1 MANEVV
7 KYGND
12 MNTVALRKFNSVE
25 MNIFMS
31 ICSRIRDKETDLV
44 EFSFDYIKELIKND
58 KNYTT
63 EEFGKLL
70 ENTYKKLLETDIKIG
85 NDRVWTRFVLFTKY
99 TIDLDKQS
107 VLIRVNAEFKWV
119 LNELTK
125 RFTRFEL
132 EEYVDFKSS
141 YTKEFF
147 RRMKEF
153 RTTGIWK
160 ISLEEFKQQLDIP
173 KDYKPS
179 NIDQKVLSPIL
190 KEMKKEYKL
199 KVKKIYSKQGVGRP
213 KLSGFEFRFITEEI
227 KKNRAAEEEQKKI
240 KKLKIYNSDIKANE
254 IYEIVST
261 YTNNNIIYLKLR
273 NVEDNIEKIKQFN
286 NIQHYTNFVLKY
298 SVKK

>member
-261 YTNNNIIYLKLR
+261 YTENNIIYLKLR

-286 NIQHYTNFVLKY
+286 HIQHYTNYIIKY
-298 SVKK
+298 SV

>member
-1 MANEVV
+1 MNEIV
-7 KYGND
+7 KYHND

-25 MNIFMS
+25 MNIFMA
-31 ICSRIRDKETDLV
+31 ICSRMREKEEEIA
-44 EFSFDYIKELIKND
+44 EFSFDYIKNLIKIEG
-58 KNYTT
+58 NYTV
-63 EEFGKLL
+63 EQFGKLL
-70 ENTYKKLLETDIKIG
+70 DNTYEKLLKTSIKIG

-99 TIDLDKQS
+99 KINLDKQS
-107 VLIRVNAEFKWV
+107 VLIKVNDEFKWV

-125 RFTRFEL
+125 KFTRFEL
-132 EEYVDFKSS
+132 EEYIDYKSS

-173 KDYKPS
+173 QNYRTTD
-179 NIDQKVLSPIL
+179 IDKWVLSPIL
-190 KEMKKEYKL
+190 KELKKDYKL

-213 KLSGFEFRFITEEI
+213 KVSGFEFRFITEEI
-227 KKNRAAEEEQKKI
+227 KQKQTAEEEQKKI
-240 KKLKIYNSDIKANE
+240 KKLKIYNPDIKANE

-261 YTNNNIIYLKLR
+261 YTNNDIIYLKLR
-273 NVEDNIEKIKQFN
+273 NIENNIEKIKQFN